1 MSGRLCRDEANHQ
14 ADDGGRSQAASA
26 KFSQPKFTFA
36 NGPDRGGLMIKR
48 ETLQFK
54 TLNAVAKLL
63 FRLGVAEFAVKLRTT

>member
-1 MSGRLCRDEANHQ
+1 
-14 ADDGGRSQAASA
+14 
-26 KFSQPKFTFA
+26 
-36 NGPDRGGLMIKR
+36 MIKR